1 MKMNR
6 FMVLVIGLVFLFC
19 TSAIAAETKKADV
32 ATPAAPAAKAEP
44 AKAEKKEVKEAEKKT
59 DGKVVE
65 ISDKTLKIERT
76 LKGKVETMEF
86 SLEKPFANIKV
97 GDQLK
102 GSYIEKN
109 GQNVLLRVDPAKKT
123 AVQES
128 KKKTPETAKP
138 VAPPVPPVT
147 APPATK

>member
-1 MKMNR
+1 MKR
-6 FMVLVIGLVFLFC
+6 FMVLIIGLVFLFC
-19 TSAIAAETKKADV
+19 TSVIAAEKA
-32 ATPAAPAAKAEP
+32 ATPATPATPAAKAEP
-44 AKAEKKEVKEAEKKT
+44 AKTEKKEVKKAEKKT

-86 SLEKPFANIKV
+86 SLEKPLANIKV

-102 GSYIEKN
+102 TSYIEKN
-109 GQNVLLRVDPAKKT
+109 GQNVLLRVAPAKKT
-123 AVQES
+123 AVQKS
-128 KKKTPETAKP
+128 KKETPKTAKP
-138 VAPPVPPVT
+138 VAPPAPPVT

>member
-1 MKMNR
+1 
-6 FMVLVIGLVFLFC
+6 MVLVIGLVFLFC

-44 AKAEKKEVKEAEKKT
+44 AKAEKKEVKKDVKKKVVKKKAEKKT

-86 SLEKPFANIKV
+86 SLEKPFANITV
-97 GDQLK
+97 GDKLK
-102 GSYIEKN
+102 VSYIEKN
-109 GQNVLLRVDPAKKT
+109 GQNVLLRVAPAQKT
-123 AVQES
+123 AVQKS
-128 KKKTPETAKP
+128 KKETPKTAKP
-138 VAPPVPPVT
+138 VAPPAPPVT
-147 APPATK
+147 K

>member
-1 MKMNR
+1 MKR

-44 AKAEKKEVKEAEKKT
+44 AKAEKKEVKKVVKKKAEKKT

-86 SLEKPFANIKV
+86 FLEKPFANITV
-97 GDQLK
+97 GDKLK
-102 GSYIEKN
+102 VSYIEKN
-109 GQNVLLRVDPAKKT
+109 GQNVLLRVAPAQKT
-123 AVQES
+123 AVQKS
-128 KKKTPETAKP
+128 KKETPKTAKP
-138 VAPPVPPVT
+138 VAPPAPPVT
-147 APPATK
+147 K

>member
-1 MKMNR
+1 MKR

-44 AKAEKKEVKEAEKKT
+44 AKAEKKEVKKAVKKKAEKKT

-102 GSYIEKN
+102 ASYIEKN
-109 GQNVLLRVDPAKKT
+109 GKNVLLRVAPAQKT
-123 AVQES
+123 AVQKS
-128 KKKTPETAKP
+128 KKETPKTAKP
-138 VAPPVPPVT
+138 VAPPAPPVT
-147 APPATK
+147 K